1 MKYLDAKK
9 KLIFMLS
16 AAKYIKLITGE
27 NKIKLDDEIFTNIS
41 NSIQLVFPDYTIKTE
56 DINEIIGGIK
66 SILMGAKETSK
77 ISDLTILE
85 AKRRGDVNI
94 DSKVFTKDLMEFQRS
109 MALKFN
115 IDESEVFSNLAVLN
129 NLKADYLQVDDLFKT
144 FSAVE
149 FSRTVSAITEIIE
162 SLGIKDVI
170 EIRDVNTNYLSI
182 ESKFVLQDKIE
193 IEITDLI
200 PIPFDITG
208 ISYMFESVNI
218 GSASTKFIISKD
230 KTELKDEV
238 GILANRA
245 PNISSSVLLSFKDCL
260 AISKYRYSLL
270 EDYDDFDIG
279 NIKNN
284 FKMLDLIYIEE

>member
-41 NSIQLVFPDYTIKTE
+41 NSIQLVFPDYTIKIE
-56 DINEIIGGIK
+56 DINEIISGIK
-66 SILMGAKETSK
+66 SILMGARETSK

-94 DSKVFTKDLMEFQRS
+94 DSKVFTNDLMECQRS
-109 MALKFN
+109 MAIKFN

-149 FSRTVSAITEIIE
+149 FNKTVSAITEIIE

-170 EIRDVNTNYLSI
+170 EIRDVNTNHLSI

-193 IEITDLI
+193 IEMTDLI